1 VSGAP
6 PQHPEF
12 ARVALADGDAADRR
26 DRLANLALQ
35 LAAVRDPREVHDFP
49 LTAVGPLSGYWM
61 PEPPEARS
69 IIENAEQ
76 AATAGNYC
84 SAEKLLREAAALQ
97 EQTLGPHHPD
107 LANTLNNL
115 GVVCEKADNPIDAE
129 HYFRR
134 AYRIATATLASDHPF
149 VVTSRKNLH
158 DFCAA
163 RGRPAELRPSPPA
176 VAAWLEAPA
185 QRAAPPRESSPSAE
199 KQDVTPIPR
208 KRSLRP
214 FALGAL
220 GAGALL
226 IVLLMMTRSWDSR
239 AEEAKSPA
247 ATAIHSAPETAA
259 PSPTP
264 PPTNPTGRQPPA
276 KPQPARSEAD
286 AVTARPNT
294 LTRSAAMPTVV
305 TAQLCT
311 ALRAWRCKAADGQV
325 PAGPM
330 FFYTQV
336 KSATATTI
344 EHRWYRGDR
353 LRYSVQLRIQA
364 NPGAGYRTYSRNTV
378 SGGGGGDWRVELR
391 SADGAVLHEER
402 FAVR

>member
-1 VSGAP
+1 
-6 PQHPEF
+6 
-12 ARVALADGDAADRR
+12 
-26 DRLANLALQ
+26 
-35 LAAVRDPREVHDFP
+35 
-49 LTAVGPLSGYWM
+49 M
-61 PEPPEARS
+61 PEPREAQS

-76 AATAGNYC
+76 AVAAGNYS
-84 SAEKLLREAAALQ
+84 SAEELLREAAALQ

-134 AYRIATATLASDHPF
+134 AYRIASATLASDHPF

-163 RGRPAELRPSPPA
+163 RGRPAELRPSPPQ

-185 QRAAPPRESSPSAE
+185 QRAAPPRELSPSAK

-239 AEEAKSPA
+239 AEETKSPP
-247 ATAIHSAPETAA
+247 ATAIAPAPEASAPR
-259 PSPTP
+259 PTP
-264 PPTNPTGRQPPA
+264 PPANPTAGRQPTA
-276 KPQPARSEAD
+276 KPQLTRSEAD
-286 AVTARPNT
+286 AVTVRPNT

-311 ALRAWRCKAADGQV
+311 ALRAWRCEAADGPV
-325 PAGPM
+325 PPGPM

-344 EHRWYRGDR
+344 EHRWYQGDR
-353 LRYSVQLRIQA
+353 LRQAVRLRIEA
-364 NPGAGYRTYSRNTV
+364 NPGGGYRTYSRTTIS
-378 SGGGGGDWRVELR
+378 SGPVDGWRVELR
-391 SADGAVLHEER
+391 STDGAVLHEVR
-402 FAVR
+402 FTVR

>member
-1 VSGAP
+1 
-6 PQHPEF
+6 
-12 ARVALADGDAADRR
+12 
-26 DRLANLALQ
+26 
-35 LAAVRDPREVHDFP
+35 
-49 LTAVGPLSGYWM
+49 M

-97 EQTLGPHHPD
+97 EQMLGPHHPD

-115 GVVCEKADNPIDAE
+115 GVVCEITDNPIDAE

-134 AYRIATATLASDHPF
+134 AYTIATATLAPDHPF

-163 RGRPAELRPSPPA
+163 RGRPTELRPSPPQL
-176 VAAWLEAPA
+176 AAWLEAPA
-185 QRAAPPRESSPSAE
+185 QRAAPARESPPSRQ

-220 GAGALL
+220 AAGAPLMM
-226 IVLLMMTRSWDSR
+226 LLMMTRSWDSR
-239 AEEAKSPA
+239 ADEAKSPA
-247 ATAIHSAPETAA
+247 ATALHPAPETAA

-264 PPTNPTGRQPPA
+264 PPTNPTGRQPTA

-294 LTRSAAMPTVV
+294 LTRPAAMPTVV

-325 PAGPM
+325 PPGPM

-344 EHRWYRGDR
+344 EHRWYQGDR
-353 LRYSVQLRIQA
+353 LRRTVRLRIHA
-364 NPGAGYRTYSRNTV
+364 NPGAGYRTYSRTTISSEPV
-378 SGGGGGDWRVELR
+378 DGWRVELR
-391 SADGAVLHEER
+391 STDGAVLHEVR
-402 FAVR
+402 FTVR